1 MPRSWVTGTWPWT
14 AVKMSQRG
22 FKLRTA
28 KHTSSAL
35 LGKLLGELLGVEED
49 TGARGVSNCFASPPL
64 PTACGDGG
72 DSGDEDDGGDE
83 EGVSDDACRCIR
95 WREGSEGSRGKGL
108 VALDDSTASLLAP
121 PLATATPSFSTSM
134 SSRPLSLSDP
144 LSSSITTTVR
154 FEGDSASNLDWS
166 WPSWPWPSRPWSS
179 FSLSL
184 VATQRSTLFT
194 TTRSAYAICDSTS
207 SRPPR
212 AAFTTSS

>member
-72 DSGDEDDGGDE
+72 DSGDEDDGGGD
-83 EGVSDDACRCIR
+83 GDSDDACRCIKG
-95 WREGSEGSRGKGL
+95 REGSEGSGGKGL
-108 VALDDSTASLLAP
+108 VVLDDSTAP
-121 PLATATPSFSTSM
+121 PLATPFSTSV
-134 SSRPLSLSDP
+134 SSGPLSLSDP

-166 WPSWPWPSRPWSS
+166 WPSWPGPSRPWSP